1 MIHHAES
8 RIPLMLT
15 AVMGPG
21 HDRGR
26 THLRAGQPHMLPRLD
41 QWEGTARTHGMRC
54 WLRRD
59 KRFVEYEPD
68 V

>member
-1 MIHHAES
+1 MQSPAS
-8 RIPLMLT
+8 SLMLT

-21 HDRGR
+21 HDRER
-26 THLRAGQPHMLPRLD
+26 TRLRAGQPHMLARLD

-59 KRFVEYEPD
+59 KRFVEHEPD

>member
-21 HDRGR
+21 HDRER
-26 THLRAGQPHMLPRLD
+26 THLRAGQPHMLPRLE
-41 QWEGTARTHGMRC
+41 QWEGTARTHSMRC
-54 WLRRD
+54 
-59 KRFVEYEPD
+59 
-68 V
+68 

>member
-21 HDRGR
+21 HDRER
-26 THLRAGQPHMLPRLD
+26 TRLRAGQPHMLPRLD
-41 QWEGTARTHGMRC
+41 HDGHMGCQNARLEVLVEEG
-54 WLRRD
+54 
-59 KRFVEYEPD
+59 
-68 V
+68 